1 MRSCRLRAV
10 IRKELLQTAR
20 DRRTL
25 IFLLG
30 VPALLLVMFGFAL
43 NFDVKHIPLA
53 LCDEDRTAASR
64 DLAGNFTRTEY
75 FDVVARPA
83 DRREI
88 DLLMGEERV
97 RAAVVIPRDFSRNLL
112 AGREA
117 PVQVI
122 IDGAN
127 SMSAST
133 AAGYVGAIVQ
143 NYSVR
148 ATARLLAER
157 GLGDLRMPV
166 EAATRVWYNPELRSA
181 KFLVPGLM
189 AFILMVIVV
198 ISTAFS
204 VVREKERGTMEQIA
218 VSPLQPF
225 ELIAGK
231 TIPYVLLSLVSSHL
245 VLLLGYVLF
254 GVSVR
259 GSYPLLLLTMTIFLV
274 GGLGQGLLIS
284 TVTRTQQVAFQLA
297 ILSTF
302 LPTFILSGF
311 IFPVRNM
318 PPLVR
323 AITTLIPARFF
334 LSALRGIVLKGAGL
348 HAVWQDLLYLAGFA
362 ALMLGVSTL
371 RMRASATDG
380 GGAGHRRLGRRPR

>member
-1 MRSCRLRAV
+1 VRFCGLRAV
-10 IRKELLQTAR
+10 IRKEILQMAR
-20 DRRTL
+20 DYRTL
-25 IFLLG
+25 GFLLG
-30 VPALLLVMFGFAL
+30 LPALLLVMFGFAL

-53 LCDEDRTAASR
+53 VCDEDRTAASR
-64 DLAGNFTRTEY
+64 DLAGSFSRTEY
-75 FDVVARPA
+75 FDIVARPS

-88 DLLMGEERV
+88 DLLMGEEKI

-122 IDGAN
+122 VDGAN

-133 AAGYVGAIVQ
+133 AAGYIGTIAQ

-148 ATARLLAER
+148 ATIRLLSER
-157 GLGDLRMPV
+157 GMKDFRMPL
-166 EAATRVWYNPELRSA
+166 EAAVRVWYNPELRSA
-181 KFLVPGLM
+181 NFLVPGLM

-218 VSPLQPF
+218 VSPIQPF

-231 TIPYVLLSLVSSHL
+231 TVPYVLLSLASSHS
-245 VLLLGYVLF
+245 VLLLGSVLF

-259 GSYPLLLLTMTIFLV
+259 GNYFLLLLTMTLFLV
-274 GGLGQGLLIS
+274 GGLGQGLFIS
-284 TVTRTQQVAFQLA
+284 TITRTQQVAFQLA
-297 ILSTF
+297 VLSTF

-318 PPLVR
+318 PPVIQ

-334 LSALRGIVLKGAGL
+334 LGALRGIVLKGAGF
-348 HAVWQDLLYLAGFA
+348 HAIWKDLLYLAGFA
-362 ALMLGVSTL
+362 VLTLGVSTL
-371 RMRASATDG
+371 RMRASVADG
-380 GGAGHRRLGRRPR
+380 GDGRRGRRRRPR

>member
-1 MRSCRLRAV
+1 VRFCGLRAV
-10 IRKELLQTAR
+10 IRKEVLQIVR

-25 IFLLG
+25 GFLLG
-30 VPALLLVMFGFAL
+30 LPALLLVMFGYAL

-53 LCDEDRTAASR
+53 VCDEDRTATSR
-64 DLAGNFTRTEY
+64 DLVGNFSRTEY
-75 FDVVARPA
+75 FDVVARPS

-88 DLLMGEERV
+88 DLLMGEEKV

-133 AAGYVGAIVQ
+133 AAGYIGTIVQ

-148 ATARLLAER
+148 ATTRLLSER
-157 GLGDLRMPV
+157 GLGGFHMPL

-181 KFLVPGLM
+181 NFLVPGLM

-198 ISTAFS
+198 VSTAFS

-218 VSPLQPF
+218 VSPLRPF
-225 ELIAGK
+225 ELVAGK
-231 TIPYVLLSLVSSHL
+231 TVPYVLLSLVSSHL
-245 VLLLGYVLF
+245 ILLLGNVLF

-259 GSYPLLLLTMTIFLV
+259 GNYFLLLLTMTLFLV
-274 GGLGQGLLIS
+274 GGLGQGLFIS
-284 TVTRTQQVAFQLA
+284 TITRTQQVAFQLA

-318 PPLVR
+318 PHVIQ
-323 AITTLIPARFF
+323 AFTTLIPARFF

-348 HAVWQDLLYLAGFA
+348 HAIWQDLLYLAGFA
-362 ALMLGVSTL
+362 ILTLGVSTL
-371 RMRASATDG
+371 RMKASVAEG
-380 GGAGHRRLGRRPR
+380 GGGGRKRRRRSR

>member
-1 MRSCRLRAV
+1 MRFCGLRAV
-10 IRKELLQTAR
+10 IRKEVLQIVR

-25 IFLLG
+25 GFLLG
-30 VPALLLVMFGFAL
+30 LPALLLVMFGYAL

-53 LCDEDRTAASR
+53 VCDEDRTATSR
-64 DLAGNFTRTEY
+64 DLVGNFSRTEY
-75 FDVVARPA
+75 FDVVARPS

-88 DLLMGEERV
+88 DLLMGEEKV

-133 AAGYVGAIVQ
+133 AAGYIGTIVQ

-148 ATARLLAER
+148 ATTRLLSER
-157 GLGDLRMPV
+157 GLGGFHMPL

-181 KFLVPGLM
+181 NFLVPGLM

-198 ISTAFS
+198 VSTAFS

-218 VSPLQPF
+218 VSPLRPF
-225 ELIAGK
+225 ELVAGK
-231 TIPYVLLSLVSSHL
+231 TVPYVLLSLVSSHL
-245 VLLLGYVLF
+245 ILLLGNVLF

-259 GSYPLLLLTMTIFLV
+259 GNYFLLLLTMTLFLV
-274 GGLGQGLLIS
+274 GGLGQGLFIS
-284 TVTRTQQVAFQLA
+284 TITRTQQVAFQLA

-318 PPLVR
+318 PHVIQ
-323 AITTLIPARFF
+323 AFTTLIPARFF

-348 HAVWQDLLYLAGFA
+348 HAIWQDLLYLAGFA
-362 ALMLGVSTL
+362 ILTLGVSTL
-371 RMRASATDG
+371 RMKASVAEG
-380 GGAGHRRLGRRPR
+380 GGGGRKRRRRSR